1 MRGIAFSA
9 GGVCGVQMLG
19 ALEALQ
25 SEGAEGLEVFAG
37 TSAGSIVAFLAAL
50 KTVRA
55 RDVLEYM
62 LTHPPQG
69 LRSLS
74 INNLL
79 SRFGLD
85 DGRKLFSYLVEM
97 LEALAAGSSQ
107 LTFER
112 LFEQTGSVLR
122 VTATC
127 TTTSTL
133 TIFDRVSHPQ
143 CAVMDA
149 IRASCCVPLYF
160 VPHRIAAHSYVDGGL
175 LAYYPHG
182 LLADIP
188 EDERVAVFVA
198 AQGRGPDGAGSGV
211 EALAAYVYRLS
222 CIACTARD
230 SEAVYEAR
238 WILMLPP
245 DERCGGWLSLNPEPS
260 LLSAAF
266 EGARETASPYVR
278 DRLGARKRK
287 ND

>member
-1 MRGIAFSA
+1 
-9 GGVCGVQMLG
+9 MLG

-50 KTVRA
+50 KTIRA
-55 RDVLEYM
+55 RDELEYM
-62 LTHPPQG
+62 LAHPPQR
-69 LRSLS
+69 LRLLS

-85 DGRKLFSYLVEM
+85 DGRKLFAYLAGM
-97 LEALAAGSSQ
+97 LEALAEGSSR
-107 LTFER
+107 LTFEQ
-112 LFEQTGSVLR
+112 LFERTGSVLR

-133 TIFDRVSHPQ
+133 ETFDRVSHPR
-143 CAVMDA
+143 CVVMDA

-160 VPHRIAAHSYVDGGL
+160 APHRIGAHSYVDGGL

-188 EDERVAVFVA
+188 KEERLAVFVA
-198 AQGRGPDGAGSGV
+198 AQGRGPDAAGSGM

-230 SEAVYEAR
+230 AEAVYEAR

-245 DERCGGWLSLNPEPS
+245 DERCGGWMSVNPEPS

-266 EGARETASPYVR
+266 EGACDAASPFIR
-278 DRLGARKRK
+278 DRLGTRKRK

>member
-1 MRGIAFSA
+1 
-9 GGVCGVQMLG
+9 MLG
-19 ALEALQ
+19 ALEAVQ
-25 SEGAEGLEVFAG
+25 SEGGDGLDVFAG

-55 RDVLEYM
+55 RDVLEYL
-62 LTHPPQG
+62 LTHPPHG
-69 LRSLS
+69 LRSLG

-85 DGRKLFSYLVEM
+85 DGRKLFAYLAEM
-97 LEALAAGSSQ
+97 LEALATGSSQ
-107 LTFER
+107 LTFEE
-112 LFEQTGSVLR
+112 LFERTGSVLR

-133 TIFDRVSHPQ
+133 EIFDRVSHPH
-143 CAVMDA
+143 CPVMDA

-160 VPHRIAAHSYVDGGL
+160 APHRIGARSYVDGGL
-175 LAYYPHG
+175 LAYFPHG

-188 EDERVAVFVA
+188 EDERLAVFVA
-198 AQGRGPDGAGSGV
+198 AQARGPDAAGSGI
-211 EALAAYVYRLS
+211 EALAAYVYKLS

-245 DERCGGWLSLNPEPS
+245 DERCGGWLSLSPEPS

-266 EGARETASPYVR
+266 EGARDAASPYVR